1 VGTES
6 LARVA
11 RSARKEEVCMAI
23 RRPPAR
29 DGGELVG
36 GPPPGPRRTDPEPK
50 PGWDRVS
57 RSGRRGPSDRMLWWA
72 GSGAGEEQRPGAPGE
87 PRREALEASAAAGGV
102 LLVSE
107 GRPRAVSFAH
117 TGSGRPTCR
126 EASRILEDS
135 LKSFRSE
142 PSSHCKGSRLET
154 SGDPP
159 ETSGDPPETS
169 PDPPNS
175 RKRRRNLFPQG
186 ISAEFLASLRF
197 QQFRKRWKRLR
208 KRSQKLGGHPR
219 MSQDLPRLR
228 ASSRFRH
235 L

>member
-1 VGTES
+1 
-6 LARVA
+6 
-11 RSARKEEVCMAI
+11 MAGGGGWF
-23 RRPPAR
+23 RGPAALPERGWNTTRGRRGQRPPA
-29 DGGELVG
+29 
-36 GPPPGPRRTDPEPK
+36 PG
-50 PGWDRVS
+50 S
-57 RSGRRGPSDRMLWWA
+57 RP
-72 GSGAGEEQRPGAPGE
+72 GSGAGEDRRPWAPGE
-87 PRREALEASAAAGGV
+87 PRREAWEASAAAGGV

-107 GRPRAVSFAH
+107 GRPRAVSSAH
-117 TGSGRPTCR
+117 PGSGWPTPGRPP
-126 EASRILEDS
+126 RILEDS

-186 ISAEFLASLRF
+186 ISAEFWASLRF
-197 QQFRKRWKRLR
+197 QQFRKRWKRHR
-208 KRSQKLGGHPR
+208 KRLQKLRGHLG
-219 MSQDLPRLR
+219 MSQDLPGLR
-228 ASSRFRH
+228 VPSRFRH